1 MINAKD
7 HRIAI
12 QPCTEKNP
20 NAIQFS
26 NPEGEQTYAIFVK
39 VPALLVEIRR
49 LMSFEEDGEKISY
62 SIKGNLYPDENVIIY
77 DLEKATKTKQHKTGR
92 KKVNDESDV

>member
-1 MINAKD
+1 
-7 HRIAI
+7 
-12 QPCTEKNP
+12 
-20 NAIQFS
+20 
-26 NPEGEQTYAIFVK
+26 
-39 VPALLVEIRR
+39 
-49 LMSFEEDGEKISY
+49 MSFEEDGEKISY